1 MLGTLNS
8 CEKIG
13 VSHGSVGQVSKKE
26 VRYVNNVQMPSVG
39 RTGSGSGKMPLD
51 DTDKQLIEAL
61 QIDGRLSMRALS
73 EMVGVA
79 LGTVSNRL
87 AKLEENGIITGYTVT
102 LNPDKL
108 GWEMSVIVGLRI
120 VKGELLPVQRLI
132 ANDPRVFAVY
142 DVTGEMDSLVFAR
155 VCDRDDLDD
164 FTKTVLSTEGV
175 ERSTTMVVLNT
186 VKEQGVTLP
195 K

>member
-1 MLGTLNS
+1 MD
-8 CEKIG
+8 
-13 VSHGSVGQVSKKE
+13 
-26 VRYVNNVQMPSVG
+26 
-39 RTGSGSGKMPLD
+39 LD
-51 DTDKQLIEAL
+51 ETDKQLIEAL
-61 QIDGRLSMRALS
+61 QTDGRLSMRALAD
-73 EMVGVA
+73 MVGVA

-87 AKLEENGIITGYTVT
+87 GKLEENGVITGYTVT
-102 LNPDKL
+102 LDADKV
-108 GWEMSVIVGLRI
+108 GWEMSVVVGLRI

-132 ANDPRVFAVY
+132 ADDPRVFAVY

-155 VCDRDDLDD
+155 VSDRDDLDD

-186 VKEQGVTLP
+186 VKEQGVKLP

>member
-1 MLGTLNS
+1 M
-8 CEKIG
+8 E
-13 VSHGSVGQVSKKE
+13 
-26 VRYVNNVQMPSVG
+26 
-39 RTGSGSGKMPLD
+39 LD
-51 DTDKQLIEAL
+51 KTDKQLIEAL
-61 QIDGRLSMRALS
+61 QEDGRLSMRALAD
-73 EMVGVA
+73 MVGVA

-87 AKLEENGIITGYTVT
+87 GKLEENGVITGYTVT
-102 LNPDKL
+102 LDADKV
-108 GWEMSVIVGLRI
+108 GWEMSVVVGLRI

-132 ANDPRVFAVY
+132 ANDHRVFAVY

-155 VCDRDDLDD
+155 VSDRDDLDN

-186 VKEQGVTLP
+186 VKEQGVKLP

>member
-1 MLGTLNS
+1 M
-8 CEKIG
+8 E
-13 VSHGSVGQVSKKE
+13 
-26 VRYVNNVQMPSVG
+26 
-39 RTGSGSGKMPLD
+39 LD
-51 DTDKQLIEAL
+51 ETDKQLIEAL
-61 QIDGRLSMRALS
+61 QEDGRLSMRALADI
-73 EMVGVA
+73 VGVA

-87 AKLEENGIITGYTVT
+87 GKLEDNGVITGYTVT
-102 LNPDKL
+102 LDADKI
-108 GWEMSVIVGLRI
+108 GWEMSVVVGLRI

-132 ANDPRVFAVY
+132 ADDPRVFAVY

-155 VCDRDDLDD
+155 VSDRDDLDD

-186 VKEQGVTLP
+186 VKEQGVKLP